1 MSRYTPHAD
10 TTALLETVEQWR
22 DTCLI
27 DDGSIFGDETLW
39 TADNL
44 AILDRAFTQNPQEG
58 SESYSEKL
66 KIQLA
71 DVPPTAARLMAEL
84 NWVLLLFPSN
94 IKPET
99 ERQQVLEIWELGGT
113 PLSADHPA
121 LTDEVL
127 CGAGHAG
134 TAFNTHR
141 WRELA
146 YMINIAKAMKEQP
159 RDGRRHVVA
168 DPWIFARWLADV
180 PREGFRQL
188 RHMLNWLLF
197 PDTFENFTT
206 GRDKRAIV
214 QHFEELPAAR
224 VKNMSFEEIDRRL
237 FELRQRLEQETG
249 HPFAFYESPWKERWQ
264 PSQKVWLLAW
274 NPHKWPWDELLDD
287 RLRVVK
293 GESVTKRW
301 STASGQ
307 VGEGDTAYIMRLGT
321 EPRGLIAQGNIAS
334 APYEGEHWD
343 PERAKQGEKAQFVD
357 ITLTDLRDPKAD
369 DILPL
374 DRLESEINT
383 DQQWTPQQSGIEI
396 KPAAAKQVGTLWA
409 KLPKPS
415 APDEEPGSPQQEAIT
430 IQRATNAIY
439 YGPPGTGKT
448 YYLQKHLMPAY
459 ESRSEDM
466 SEDEWLVEQ
475 LAGTPWWEAVA
486 LALADLGGEATVNE
500 LIENRFFQAKARIQG
515 QIGNPNL
522 RSTCWSAL
530 QTHAVHESETVKVS
544 IEGRRSPLIFD
555 KKGNGRWFFTGDWD
569 EAGAD
574 LRQKLQTLREG
585 PGKDSTPVRRHQLV
599 TFHQSYSYED
609 FVEGIRPQTTDGVIS
624 YEVYP
629 GVFKEWC
636 NRARLDPHHRY
647 ALFIDEINRGNI
659 ARIFGELITL
669 VEPDKRAWWDSDGQ
683 RVEGVEVI
691 LPYSGERF
699 GVPKNLDIYATM
711 NTADRSIALM
721 DAALRR
727 RFRFREMLPKP
738 QAIAGQ
744 QDGRIPDDEGG
755 QLDLRRLLD
764 TINRRLRYLLHRDQA
779 FGHAYFTEVKH
790 LDGLRDV
797 LVYDIIP
804 MLAEYFYDDWAQIR
818 RVLSD
823 EGVSEEYQIITRT
836 TLDPLHLFGDGAPGP
851 EKPDYHVKAPGDI
864 APDAIR
870 KIYENVDD
878 VDE

>member
-44 AILDRAFTQNPQEG
+44 AILDRAFIQNPQEG
-58 SESYSEKL
+58 SESYAEKL

-71 DVPPTAARLMAEL
+71 DAPPTATRLMAEL
-84 NWVLLLFPSN
+84 NWVLLLFPAN

-99 ERQQVLEIWELGGT
+99 KRQQVLEIWELGGT

-146 YMINIAKAMKEQP
+146 YLINIAKAMKEQP
-159 RDGRRHVVA
+159 RDGRRHVLS
-168 DPWIFARWLADV
+168 DPWVFARWLAEV

-224 VKNMSFEEIDRRL
+224 VRNMSLEEIDHRL
-237 FELRQRLEQETG
+237 FELRQRLEEEAGQ
-249 HPFAFYESPWKERWQ
+249 PFAFHESPWKERWQ

-274 NPHKWPWDELLDD
+274 NPQKWPWDEFRDD
-287 RLRVVK
+287 RLRVAK

-307 VGEGDTAYIMRLGT
+307 VGEGDTAYIMRLGA

-334 APYEGEHWD
+334 APYQAEHWD
-343 PERAKQGEKAQFVD
+343 PERAKQGEKTQFVD
-357 ITLTDLRDPKAD
+357 ITLTDLRDPDSD
-369 DILPL
+369 DILQL
-374 DRLESEINT
+374 DRLETEINS
-383 DQQWTPQQSGIEI
+383 DQKWTPQQSGIEI
-396 KPAAAKQVGTLWA
+396 KPAVAKQVGTLWG
-409 KLPKPS
+409 KLRKPS
-415 APDEEPGSPQQEAIT
+415 TADAEPDSPQQEAIT

-448 YYLQKHLMPAY
+448 YYLQKNLMPYY

-475 LAGTPWWEAVA
+475 MAGTPWWEAVA

-522 RSTCWSAL
+522 RSTCWNSL
-530 QTHAVHESETVKVS
+530 QTHAVQESETVKVS

-555 KKGNGRWFFTGDWD
+555 KNANGRWFFTGDWD

-574 LRQKLQTLREG
+574 LRQKLQTLRAG
-585 PGKDSTPVRRHQLV
+585 PGVDSLLSHLIQRDSPIPEPFSIQW
-599 TFHQSYSYED
+599 FHHK
-609 FVEGIRPQTTDGVIS
+609 TL
-624 YEVYP
+624 
-629 GVFKEWC
+629 
-636 NRARLDPHHRY
+636 NRNEESGY
-647 ALFIDEINRGNI
+647 
-659 ARIFGELITL
+659 L
-669 VEPDKRAWWDSDGQ
+669 VELSGTAVGL
-683 RVEGVEVI
+683 
-691 LPYSGERF
+691 LPQG
-699 GVPKNLDIYATM
+699 
-711 NTADRSIALM
+711 
-721 DAALRR
+721 
-727 RFRFREMLPKP
+727 
-738 QAIAGQ
+738 
-744 QDGRIPDDEGG
+744 
-755 QLDLRRLLD
+755 
-764 TINRRLRYLLHRDQA
+764 
-779 FGHAYFTEVKH
+779 
-790 LDGLRDV
+790 
-797 LVYDIIP
+797 
-804 MLAEYFYDDWAQIR
+804 
-818 RVLSD
+818 
-823 EGVSEEYQIITRT
+823 
-836 TLDPLHLFGDGAPGP
+836 
-851 EKPDYHVKAPGDI
+851 
-864 APDAIR
+864 
-870 KIYENVDD
+870 
-878 VDE
+878 